1 MTTPAI
7 AQARS
12 EASTHTVKRGD
23 TLWDIAKQYLGDPYL
38 WPEIYR
44 INTDQIDDPH
54 WIYPGEVLRL
64 TGRAVAAAPRRRP
77 TAPRPRRS
85 SGSAGTRAAERTL
98 LPLRVQPGGATV
110 FTPRVVTFGRGAAA
124 RAPYAPPRVPLGDI
138 LRAPFY
144 AQRGGPRGTGHILTG
159 VDIPGIYMDAR
170 AVGLPPVRS
179 RPHGP
184 AVRKRRGA
192 CGTSSS
198 RTTSVRPTTT
208 SARS

>member
-1 MTTPAI
+1 MSTPAF

-12 EASTHTVKRGD
+12 DASTHTVKRGD

-64 TGRAVAAAPRRRP
+64 TGRVVAAAPAPTPPHARRQRRCRRRLP
-77 TAPRPRRS
+77 QRRRKRTAAR
-85 SGSAGTRAAERTL
+85 AGPGRQRHRVHAAGRHLRARH
-98 LPLRVQPGGATV
+98 G
-110 FTPRVVTFGRGAAA
+110 A

-144 AQRGGPRGTGHILTG
+144 AQRGGPRGFGHVLIG
-159 VDIPGIYMDAR
+159 ADIPGIYMD
-170 AVGLPPVRS
+170 
-179 RPHGP
+179 H
-184 AVRKRRGA
+184 
-192 CGTSSS
+192 
-198 RTTSVRPTTT
+198 
-208 SARS
+208 ARSDFHLFDRVLMVPP